1 MSRSTEVA
9 FNKAMHHVYDN
20 ALSECGYRATRFL
33 NLVNQIGGLEAARQL
48 LRSDVH
54 PEGLTAL
61 WEHGRLDLSMEAL
74 VLQEPWSTLF
84 TDAELK
90 SATRRL
96 QRLGY
101 FPPPSDG

>member
-9 FNKAMHHVYDN
+9 FNKAMHDVYDN

-33 NLVNQIGGLEAARQL
+33 NLVNQIGGLETARQL

-61 WEHGRLDLSMEAL
+61 WELGRLDLSMEAL
-74 VLQEPWSTLF
+74 VLQESWRVLF
-84 TDAELK
+84 TAAELRL
-90 SATRRL
+90 ARRRL

-101 FPPPSDG
+101 VLPGQ

>member
-1 MSRSTEVA
+1 MSRSIEVA
-9 FNKAMHHVYDN
+9 FDRAMHEIYDN

-33 NLVNQIGGLEAARQL
+33 NLVNQIGGHEAARQL

-74 VLQEPWSTLF
+74 VLQEPWHALF
-84 TDAELK
+84 SAEELK
-90 SATRRL
+90 FATRRL
-96 QRLGY
+96 RKLGY
-101 FPPPSDG
+101 PTR

>member
-1 MSRSTEVA
+1 MTRSIELA
-9 FNKAMHHVYDN
+9 FDRAMHEIYEN

-54 PEGLTAL
+54 AEGLTAL

-74 VLQEPWSTLF
+74 VLKEEWKALFST
-84 TDAELK
+84 DEQK
-90 SATRRL
+90 SAARRL
-96 QRLGY
+96 QKLGY
-101 FPPPSDG
+101 SAAR

>member
-1 MSRSTEVA
+1 MSRSNELA
-9 FNKAMHHVYDN
+9 FDKAMHEIYDN

-48 LRSDVH
+48 LRSDGH

-74 VLQEPWSTLF
+74 VLQEQWSTLF
-84 TDAELK
+84 TADELK
-90 SATRRL
+90 LARRRL
-96 QRLGY
+96 QKLGY
-101 FPPPSDG
+101 SPAS